1 MSKQNIYNGERSRT
15 TSWQPVASWYNKIT
29 GEGGHYYHEHVVI
42 PNVLRLLELNFKS
55 QVSNIKLL
63 DVACG
68 NGVLGKALVR
78 SDLASIDYTGIDIAP
93 SLIAEAKKTDHN
105 PKHKYIVAD
114 ATKSLNL
121 NEKFTHAAIILAL
134 QNTQN
139 PLNFL
144 KNTSEALV
152 PNGKLVIVLN
162 HPCFRIPRQSSWGI
176 DQNTKM
182 QYRRIDKYM
191 SPMEIPITAHP
202 GERFSPNTL
211 SYHFPISTYSK
222 MLKEAG
228 FVIELI
234 EEWTSDKESVGKNSK
249 MENRARN
256 EFPLFM
262 AIVAKKI

>member
-1 MSKQNIYNGERSRT
+1 MNPNSS
-15 TSWQPVASWYNKIT
+15 SWQPVASWYNKIT

-55 QVSNIKLL
+55 QISNIKLL
-63 DVACG
+63 DIACG

-78 SDLASIDYTGIDIAP
+78 PGLTSIDYVGVDIAP

-105 PKHKYIVAD
+105 LKHKYIVAD
-114 ATKSLNL
+114 VTKPFITLGAEGSPTV
-121 NEKFTHAAIILAL
+121 THAAIILAL

-152 PNGKLVIVLN
+152 SGGKLVIVLN

-176 DQNTKM
+176 DERTKM

-202 GERFSPNTL
+202 GEKFSPNTL
-211 SYHFPISTYSK
+211 SYHHSISDYSK

-234 EEWTSDKESVGKNSK
+234 EEWTSDKESVGRNSK

-262 AIVAKKI
+262 AIVARKLDQ

>member
-1 MSKQNIYNGERSRT
+1 MRRQS
-15 TSWQPVASWYNKIT
+15 TSWQPVATWYNKIT

-42 PNVLRLLELNFKS
+42 PGVLRLLSLSPKS
-55 QVSNIKLL
+55 PQRVL
-63 DVACG
+63 DIACG
-68 NGVLGKALVR
+68 NGVLGRAIPK
-78 SDLASIDYTGIDIAP
+78 DIEYTGVDIAP
-93 SLIAEAKKTDHN
+93 SLIAEAKKTDHGHN
-105 PKHKYIVAD
+105 HKYIVAD
-114 ATKSLNL
+114 VTKPLPLRSLG
-121 NEKFTHAAIILAL
+121 EGGPTFTHAAIILSL

-144 KNTSEALV
+144 KNTSEALISG
-152 PNGKLVIVLN
+152 GKLIIVLN
-162 HPCFRIPRQSSWGI
+162 HPAFRIPRQSSWGI
-176 DQNTKM
+176 DSGTKM

-202 GERFSPNTL
+202 GERFSAQTL
-211 SYHFPISTYSK
+211 SYHHSISDYSK

-234 EEWTSDKESVGKNSK
+234 EEWTSDKESIGRNSK

-262 AIVAKKI
+262 TIVAKKI